1 MPRGDGTGP
10 LGFGPMTGRG
20 MGFCAGYNV
29 PGYINGFGFGVHRGY
44 RRMFYATGIPGW
56 ARFGYVPAETRVD
69 YVADEKSYLKAQAQ
83 YLEDQLKYIKDR
95 LNDLDNEDKDN
106 ENKKDNK

>member
-10 LGFGPMTGRG
+10 MGYGPMSGRG

-29 PGYINGFGFGVHRGY
+29 PGCMNGHGFGMHRGY
-44 RRMFYATGIPGW
+44 RHMFYATGVPGY
-56 ARFGYVPAETRVD
+56 ARFGNAK
-69 YVADEKSYLKAQAQ
+69 DEKSYLKAQAQ

-95 LNDLDNEDKDN
+95 LNDLEDTNDDD
-106 ENKKDNK
+106 KKKE

>member
-10 LGFGPMTGRG
+10 MGYGPMSGRG

-29 PGYINGFGFGVHRGY
+29 PGCMNGHGFGMHRGY
-44 RRMFYATGIPGW
+44 RHMFYATGVPGW
-56 ARFGYVPAETRVD
+56 ARFGNAK
-69 YVADEKSYLKAQAQ
+69 DEKSYLKAQAQ

-95 LNDLDNEDKDN
+95 LNDLEDTNDDD
-106 ENKKDNK
+106 KKKE